1 MKLNIKLSSD
11 EALGFKNFMEY
22 IYPDKKQRPQL
33 DEFAKIIFFNGI
45 EYLNMKLTETAK
57 NMVNDPELRKKL
69 EDQGVDL
76 THIEEH
82 FNKKE
87 GS

>member
-1 MKLNIKLSSD
+1 
-11 EALGFKNFMEY
+11 
-22 IYPDKKQRPQL
+22 
-33 DEFAKIIFFNGI
+33 
-45 EYLNMKLTETAK
+45 MKLTETAK